1 MRSPAPRGRKKNL
14 PKFRLRRGTS
24 RETLDGVAARAPLRN
39 GAPPRP
45 PCSSCTLLH
54 TATRPP
60 ITQPAQETVLGS
72 AVPSLATL
80 PAPCF
85 QGIHSGLRQV
95 RFLRK
100 LMPGEGFYMHVLCY
114 LLKSFKR
121 YAVHTAIASC
131 CHGSSCALIASR
143 LSLTWYGAVLSSCI
157 PCRCWHFASQPSG
170 TQGRLESRKIEN
182 GL

>member
-1 MRSPAPRGRKKNL
+1 MAHIYGRRFARARCTAARLHGLLPSTARSSTPASAQAPLWLCTWPSWARPCRHL
-14 PKFRLRRGTS
+14 QLRRRHACES
-24 RETLDGVAARAPLRN
+24 N
-39 GAPPRP
+39 
-45 PCSSCTLLH
+45 
-54 TATRPP
+54 
-60 ITQPAQETVLGS
+60 
-72 AVPSLATL
+72 
-80 PAPCF
+80 
-85 QGIHSGLRQV
+85 HSGLQQV

-100 LMPGEGFYMHVLCY
+100 LMLGVGFYMHVLCY

-143 LSLTWYGAVLSSCI
+143 HSLTWYGAVLSSCI

-170 TQGRLESRKIEN
+170 TQGRFKSRKIES